1 MIIEHGQYLHL
12 QGKNVSYIL
21 RIHEKGYLLHHYFG
35 RKLRTNDYITLAAPH
50 RSFYAYNSDE
60 VFLEE
65 EKQEYPSFGYIDLK
79 LPAVKASVGGK
90 TAVFSFKYKAHKIQ
104 NHQLNWW
111 FAHTLEG

>member
-50 RSFYAYNSDE
+50 RSFYAITPTRFFWRKKSRNIRLLGIS
-60 VFLEE
+60 
-65 EKQEYPSFGYIDLK
+65 I
-79 LPAVKASVGGK
+79 
-90 TAVFSFKYKAHKIQ
+90 
-104 NHQLNWW
+104 
-111 FAHTLEG
+111 

>member
-79 LPAVKASVGGK
+79 LPAVKASVGEK
-90 TAVFSFKYKAHKIQ
+90 RPYFPLSIRRIK
-104 NHQLNWW
+104 
-111 FAHTLEG
+111 